1 MPNRKTRDRQLA
13 KLAARRAAERRRR
26 KRNRA
31 WTMAVAS
38 VLVVGLA
45 VLLIFVAFPVG
56 RKKPAALATHTP
68 TAAPTAS
75 APAVACGGT
84 VPKAASVTKPQFK
97 KAPAMTIDTKKT
109 YTATMVTSCG
119 TITLQLLPK
128 VAPVTVNSFV
138 FLADHH
144 FFDGQVFHRIAQNPP
159 VIQGGD
165 PTGTGS
171 GGPGY
176 SFKDELNNKLTY
188 TAGTLAMANSGP
200 NTNGSQFFIMTAA
213 DPQLPHNYTIFGKVL
228 SGVDIVQK
236 ITQVPLGGQT
246 GETPLSKVYMV
257 KVTIKVS

>member
-13 KLAARRAAERRRR
+13 KLAARRAAERRKR

-38 VLVVGLA
+38 ILVVGLA

-56 RKKPAALATHTP
+56 RKKPAALATHSPTP
-68 TAAPTAS
+68 APTAR

-97 KAPAMTIDTKKT
+97 NAPAMTIDTKKT

-119 TITLQLLPK
+119 TITLQLLPT

-200 NTNGSQFFIMTAA
+200 NTNGSQFFIMRAA
-213 DPQLPHNYTIFGKVL
+213 DPQLPHNYTIFGRVL
-228 SGVDIVQK
+228 SGMDIVQK

>member
-1 MPNRKTRDRQLA
+1 
-13 KLAARRAAERRRR
+13 
-26 KRNRA
+26 
-31 WTMAVAS
+31 
-38 VLVVGLA
+38 
-45 VLLIFVAFPVG
+45 
-56 RKKPAALATHTP
+56 
-68 TAAPTAS
+68 
-75 APAVACGGT
+75 
-84 VPKAASVTKPQFK
+84 
-97 KAPAMTIDTKKT
+97 T

-228 SGVDIVQK
+228 SGMDIVQK

>member
-13 KLAARRAAERRRR
+13 KLAARRAAERRKR

-38 VLVVGLA
+38 ILVVGLA

-56 RKKPAALATHTP
+56 KKKPAALATHSPTP
-68 TAAPTAS
+68 APTAS

-97 KAPAMTIDTKKT
+97 NAPAMTIDTKKT

-228 SGVDIVQK
+228 SGMDIVQK

-257 KVTIKVS
+257 KVTIEVS

>member
-13 KLAARRAAERRRR
+13 KLAARRAAVRRKR

-38 VLVVGLA
+38 ILVVGLA

-56 RKKPAALATHTP
+56 RKKPAALATHSPTP
-68 TAAPTAS
+68 APTAR

-97 KAPAMTIDTKKT
+97 NAPAMTIDTKKT

-119 TITLQLLPK
+119 TITLQLLPT

-228 SGVDIVQK
+228 SGMDIVQK